1 MITLVNRPMIGQ
13 ILRFGAVGIIG
24 FVVDAA
30 SLRLC
35 LMAFGLD
42 FYSGRVISFLVAAT
56 TTYALNRIWTFGGQ
70 ASTRPHRQLALWL
83 VLMSGSA
90 LINYGTYVLC
100 LQLDPIIRQWPELAV
115 AAGSISAMGINFLAA
130 RFIVFRPQAGAEAS

>member
-1 MITLVNRPMIGQ
+1 MIKRLSSPMMGQ
-13 ILRFGAVGIIG
+13 ILRFGVVGTIG

-30 SLRLC
+30 CLRLC

-42 FYSGRVISFLVAAT
+42 FYSGRVISFLAAAT
-56 TTYALNRIWTFGGQ
+56 ATYALNRIWTFGGQ
-70 ASTRPHRQLALWL
+70 GHGRTHRQLALWL

-100 LQLDPIIRQWPELAV
+100 LELDPIIRQWPELAV

-130 RFIVFRPQAGAEAS
+130 RFIVFRPQTAVKAS

>member
-1 MITLVNRPMIGQ
+1 MIKLLDSTLIGQ
-13 ILRFGAVGIIG
+13 ILRFGAVGTIG
-24 FVVDAA
+24 FVIDAA
-30 SLRLC
+30 SLRFC
-35 LMAFGLD
+35 LMALGLD

-56 TTYALNRIWTFGGQ
+56 ATYILNRVWTFGGQ
-70 ASTRPHRQLALWL
+70 GSGRTHRQLALWL
-83 VLMSGSA
+83 ALMSGSA

-130 RFIVFRPQAGAEAS
+130 RFIVFRPQARAEPS